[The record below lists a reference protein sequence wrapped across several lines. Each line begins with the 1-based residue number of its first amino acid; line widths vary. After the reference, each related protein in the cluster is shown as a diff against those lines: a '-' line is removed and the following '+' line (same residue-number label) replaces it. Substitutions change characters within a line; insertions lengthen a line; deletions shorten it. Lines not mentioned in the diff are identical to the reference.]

1 MRMTGFVCL
10 HTAVIIGVLLAV
22 APTALGHYSCPPS
35 NISSRWDHTGSG
47 PRHFTIFNSAPQTA
61 RYTGENFFFLVCLF
75 LNMRVYTTTFFF
87 LNSFLG
93 PISSVLVNKYGSRPV
108 MIAGG
113 CLSGC
118 GLIAASFCNTVQE
131 LYLCIGVIGG
141 E

>member
-1 MRMTGFVCL
+1 M
-10 HTAVIIGVLLAV
+10 AVLLQ
-22 APTALGHYSCPPS
+22 ALLHVGTIQYQDQVILLYSTQHLRQLD
-35 NISSRWDHTGSG
+35 IQGKIFFSG
-47 PRHFTIFNSAPQTA
+47 LSFLEYESLYYYI
-61 RYTGENFFFLVCLF
+61 FFF
-75 LNMRVYTTTFFF
+75 
-87 LNSFLG
+87 NSFLG

>member
-1 MRMTGFVCL
+1 MRVTGFVCL
-10 HTAVIIGVLLAV
+10 RTAMIIGISLVIAL
-22 APTALGHYSCPPS
+22 TALCHYSHPPS
-35 NISSRWDHTGSG
+35 SISSHWDHAGLG
-47 PRHFTIFNSAPQTA
+47 PSHFTIFSSVPQTA
-61 RYTGENFFFLVCLF
+61 RYIGKKIFFSGLSFLEYESL
-75 LNMRVYTTTFFF
+75 YYYFFYS
-87 LNSFLG
+87 LLG
-93 PISSVLVNKYGSRPV
+93 PISSILVNKYGSRPV